1 MRDSARAMDEHEV
14 ALIEALRDAYE
25 AFNRGDFDAVVSL
38 AHPEVEYVRP
48 GVEGSLKGAE
58 AVRAWMEP
66 DAFDTQKVEALD
78 LEVNGN
84 KVLIRQRTFAR
95 GAGSGIE
102 LDTESWAVLTLE
114 QGLVTRAEVFLLD
127 DEDEARRAARMAE

>member
-1 MRDSARAMDEHEV
+1 MDEHEV

-127 DEDEARRAARMAE
+127 DEDQARRAARMAE

>member
-1 MRDSARAMDEHEV
+1 MDEHEV